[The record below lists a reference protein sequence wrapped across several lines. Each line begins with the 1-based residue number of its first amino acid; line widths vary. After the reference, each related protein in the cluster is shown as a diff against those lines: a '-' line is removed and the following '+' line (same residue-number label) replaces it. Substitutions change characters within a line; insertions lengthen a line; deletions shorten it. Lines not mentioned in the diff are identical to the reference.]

1 MFSGWYP
8 HLSQEPQRRQDLQQ
22 KLEEQQEKLQ
32 QACRTLAYG
41 SRDTCV
47 CKKRPL
53 PPLQTQTAPFLYLH
67 SLYPRFSSMQLDRK
81 THFSATKWVRV
92 APPPQRRTC
101 TTLTSI
107 CFEAYHA
114 NAAAFPSRDPTAG
127 SRPAARSRFLW
138 YVSRHRC
145 TKRPWSCPCSRGAA
159 LVEIFG

>member
-1 MFSGWYP
+1 MVSA
-8 HLSQEPQRRQDLQQ
+8 SQSRASAKTGPATKARGAAGETATGMQNTRIRRQ
-22 KLEEQQEKLQ
+22 
-32 QACRTLAYG
+32 TP
-41 SRDTCV
+41 V

-145 TKRPWSCPCSRGAA
+145 TKRPWLCPCSRGAA